1 MLFTNV
7 VGILKVLCGWVV
19 RVWNGFF
26 LVFADIRD
34 WVPGKECLCK
44 SYRVNNKFFEFRGR
58 SNKAGIFVEIAV
70 YYGGA
75 RCGWVMVPASS
86 NQSGW
91 RLFSK
96 NLDCFL
102 VGSNTVWVKG
112 RTSDEVA
119 AGGPLDGGGQVGKK
133 FVKISNQQK
142 LRKFEF
148 SRANSGL
155 NVLKGDTVVAVSSIN
170 RRPTREFKFELTSA
184 KLAMR
189 VSKLVGGKRVA
200 TWMNPNTHH
209 KSNNSG
215 PSLLKSVSGLDKAH
229 VVDQRGKAQG
239 EVSYPLDLGLSVSCF
254 QNERVVGK
262 SSKPPMKS
270 TVMLEVSTTVFLL
283 ISSSDQASELHTSI
297 LMRALADPETGKAPA
312 SSRSSIVVVLGV
324 DMAISAMGSVSN
336 DLGFTSV
343 RVVSSTTTLFENV
356 VSPILD
362 LNPWVVQNRFSLLF
376 DLGNGVEDEL
386 VEGEVHE
393 VAQRSNH
400 HDEMT
405 LQRLVD
411 SGGEF
416 QTCEESNSLVD
427 LPLEKEFQTC
437 GREEKDFCVLECDPL
452 SWWEPN
458 DLRELVLL
466 EDFTEGT
473 QVLESGTPSN

>member
-1 MLFTNV
+1 
-7 VGILKVLCGWVV
+7 
-19 RVWNGFF
+19 
-26 LVFADIRD
+26 
-34 WVPGKECLCK
+34 
-44 SYRVNNKFFEFRGR
+44 
-58 SNKAGIFVEIAV
+58 
-70 YYGGA
+70 
-75 RCGWVMVPASS
+75 MVA
-86 NQSGW
+86 
-91 RLFSK
+91 
-96 NLDCFL
+96 
-102 VGSNTVWVKG
+102 
-112 RTSDEVA
+112 
-119 AGGPLDGGGQVGKK
+119 
-133 FVKISNQQK
+133 I
-142 LRKFEF
+142 
-148 SRANSGL
+148 
-155 NVLKGDTVVAVSSIN
+155 SSIN
-170 RRPTREFKFELTSA
+170 RRPTREFKLELTSA

-215 PSLLKSVSGLDKAH
+215 PGLLKSVSGLDKAH

-297 LMRALADPETGKAPA
+297 LMRALADPETGKAPT
-312 SSRSSIVVVLGV
+312 SSRSSVVVVLGV

-343 RVVSSTTTLFENV
+343 RVVSSTTALFENV
-356 VSPILD
+356 VSLILD

-400 HDEMT
+400 HDEMM
-405 LQRLVD
+405 LQRLMD

-427 LPLEKEFQTC
+427 LPLEKEF
-437 GREEKDFCVLECDPL
+437 
-452 SWWEPN
+452 
-458 DLRELVLL
+458 
-466 EDFTEGT
+466 
-473 QVLESGTPSN
+473 